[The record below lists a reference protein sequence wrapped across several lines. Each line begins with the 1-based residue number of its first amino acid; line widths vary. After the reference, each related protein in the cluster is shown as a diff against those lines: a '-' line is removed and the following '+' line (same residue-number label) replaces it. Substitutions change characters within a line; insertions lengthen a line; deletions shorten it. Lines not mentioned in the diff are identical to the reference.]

1 MGGHAAG
8 DIAAEMVVETI
19 VHHLEECLGNLPS
32 HLTEEEAANQL
43 GDALEQGIMA
53 GNSAVHA
60 RGKAEGHKGGIG
72 TTCTALVVYGRR
84 ACLGHVGDSRCYLVR
99 DEKLYQLSQDHSWVA
114 EMVRTGRMTIEEAE
128 RSPQRNLLVRS
139 VGPQPVVKVDR
150 LSIDLVAH
158 DTLLLC
164 SDGLHSYFSSPS
176 ELVELLERGDVSRL
190 PEELIGL
197 GNSRGARQLERCLV
211 RMPSADDLP
220 ASDRD
225 PRVELASWVAWICFQ
240 RWDCLN
246 LVRVRSICSHVTY
259 EDGEPICREGATGDS
274 MYVLLAG
281 SANVLSNGQH
291 PTDLSPGD
299 HVGEMSL
306 VDARPRSAT
315 VTSRYESRWLQIARG
330 EGCVVRQEPEL
341 AVKRFGTSYESSRPG
356 CGIPTLR
363 CKPSRTAPHA
373 WPQPR
378 LVSG

>member
-1 MGGHAAG
+1 MAFLLAQGATDIGRRREHNEDRIFCDPNMGLFVVCDGMGGHAAG

-128 RSPQRNLLVRS
+128 RVPNGISWFAVSVPNRWSRSTASPSTSWRTIRCCYVLTASTVTSRHRADGGTIGAGRRLSTTR
-139 VGPQPVVKVDR
+139 GVDR
-150 LSIDLVAH
+150 AWQQPWGHDNLSAV
-158 DTLLLC
+158 
-164 SDGLHSYFSSPS
+164 
-176 ELVELLERGDVSRL
+176 
-190 PEELIGL
+190 
-197 GNSRGARQLERCLV
+197 LV

-225 PRVELASWVAWICFQ
+225 PRVELAFLGSLDLFSEMG
-240 RWDCLN
+240 LPE

-291 PTDLSPGD
+291 LTDLSPGD

-315 VTSRYESRWLQIARG
+315 VTSRGESRWLRIARG
-330 EGCVVRQEPEL
+330 D
-341 AVKRFGTSYESSRPG
+341 A
-356 CGIPTLR
+356 CG
-363 CKPSRTAPHA
+363 A
-373 WPQPR
+373 
-378 LVSG
+378 SGA